1 MVKSMYIL
9 VLIQHHVKS
18 QTPIKKLL
26 IPKCQPLLLEENYT
40 ERKRDG
46 SVGFEGISTF

>member
-1 MVKSMYIL
+1 MVESMYIL

-18 QTPIKKLL
+18 QTPIKKL
-26 IPKCQPLLLEENYT
+26 IQKCQPLLLEENYT
-40 ERKRDG
+40 EKKRDG